1 MATRRNLKRDLFVS
15 ASFVTMHLRNVIFL
29 GGGELTE
36 FIEKA
41 VKLLR
46 EENCFSKPSDTHVLQ
61 GKNKTSEFG
70 HLTMLL

>member
-1 MATRRNLKRDLFVS
+1 
-15 ASFVTMHLRNVIFL
+15 MHLRNVIFF
-29 GGGELTE
+29 GGGGLTE

-46 EENCFSKPSDTHVLQ
+46 EENCFSKPSDAQVLQ